1 MENLPTITNIIGQY
15 GFPIV
20 ACGALFWY
28 IVTEQRATRKVMEE
42 LKKTIEDNTK
52 MVNEFF
58 DLVKEVTRHG

>member
-28 IVTEQRATRKVMEE
+28 IVIEQRATRKVMED
-42 LKKTIEDNTK
+42 LKKTIEENTK
-52 MVNEFF
+52 MVNGFF
-58 DLVKEVTRHG
+58 DLVKELTRNG

>member
-52 MVNEFF
+52 MVNGFF
-58 DLVKEVTRHG
+58 ELVKELTRNG